1 MDIKRVGT
9 EASAMGPASWRLD
22 GTSHRP
28 AKQDGIRRNI
38 SSQFVLSRGFDMPLA
53 IHLCHGGL
61 GKRADMSFLVFGKD
75 QTNG

>member
-22 GTSHRP
+22 GKKSPTS
-28 AKQDGIRRNI
+28 KTGGIRRNI
-38 SSQFVLSRGFDMPLA
+38 SSQFALSRGFDMPLA

-61 GKRADMSFLVFGKD
+61 GKRADMTFLVFGKD